1 MSEITF
7 TVLEESLGRIVLV
20 KLKGG
25 RTLRGLLEGYDKHL
39 NLVLSKTEDITNGNE
54 GVKLGSVIIRGDNV
68 ILISPVGG

>member
-7 TVLEESLGRIVLV
+7 MVLEESLGKIVLV

-25 RTLRGLLEGYDKHL
+25 KALRGLLEGYDKHL
-39 NLVLSKTEDITNGNE
+39 NLVLSRTEDVTNGNE

-68 ILISPVGG
+68 VLISPVGG